1 MCVLP
6 FRQGMVHHRRI
17 TPLRAIGLTAEAHLA
32 FPSTLCPVLPSAD
45 IYFTAFVR
53 CQEPGFAALFSLFP
67 FRSRG
72 WPQIRIVAFFPVQ
85 FRSGVSTPGGLVTP
99 ALRKRS
105 IPWTRDLTRNQPVKP
120 SMTHGLARTGS
131 SLLVRWK
138 PWALCSNAS
147 SEDPLSLSLCQ
158 INPRCKKNR

>member
-6 FRQGMVHHRRI
+6 FRQGVVHHRRI
-17 TPLRAIGLTAEAHLA
+17 TPLRAIGLTAEAQLA

-53 CQEPGFAALFSLFP
+53 CPRTGFAALFSLFP

-72 WPQIRIVAFFPVQ
+72 WPQMRIADFFPVHSAPAFQ
-85 FRSGVSTPGGLVTP
+85 RPGGLVTP

-105 IPWTRDLTRNQPVKP
+105 IPWTRDLTRNQPVRP
-120 SMTHGLARTGS
+120 SMTHCPARTGAPVFWCAGNPGPS
-131 SLLVRWK
+131 VAVPR
-138 PWALCSNAS
+138 PRV
-147 SEDPLSLSLCQ
+147 LSLC
-158 INPRCKKNR
+158 PCAK